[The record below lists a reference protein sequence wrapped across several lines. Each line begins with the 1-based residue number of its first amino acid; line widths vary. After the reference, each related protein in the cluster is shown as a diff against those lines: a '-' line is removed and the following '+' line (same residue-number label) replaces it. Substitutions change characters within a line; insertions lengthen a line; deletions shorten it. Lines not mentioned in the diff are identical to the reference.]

1 MASIKIIFFNFI
13 EKFMIQS
20 KHVLIIPRGHIMTQV
35 MPLAS
40 IFEFHQARA
49 LKDSGFNVGMISIGS
64 IPLRKEFLCYPYN
77 NFEVINGIFLFR
89 NYKRFLIPHRLSN
102 FSRLKKRHFDLF
114 FDQFKIYVDK
124 YGLPDIIHA
133 HNFLFSGLVA
143 MEISKLYNIPYVIT
157 EHSSSFALGR
167 ISKKMKTEI
176 KICSNK
182 AKKVLAVSSSF
193 AKLLNDKF
201 SLSTSVLPNII
212 DEEFTINDFS
222 TKKSN
227 EHFVFLNVAA
237 LDSNKNHELL
247 IRSFAITFKGTR
259 AILKI
264 AGFGPLRN
272 KLEILCKDLG
282 VADQVL
288 FLGLLT
294 RDKVKDEM
302 FHANC
307 FVLSSNY
314 ETFGVVLIEALSCG
328 IPVIST
334 DCGGPIDIVSNNNG
348 LIVDIGNIEQLSLAM
363 NFIYNNKSMYDHI
376 LIRDEILKKFGVE
389 MFVKKISKIYNS

>member
-1 MASIKIIFFNFI
+1 MASIKIIFQELI
-13 EKFMIQS
+13 VKFMQQN
-20 KHVLIIPRGHIMTQV
+20 KHVLIIPRGHLMTQV

-40 IFEFHQARA
+40 IFEFHQAKA
-49 LKDSGFNVGMISIGS
+49 LKDSGFKVGMISIGS
-64 IPLRKEFLCYPYN
+64 IPFRKEFLFYPYN
-77 NFEVINGIFLFR
+77 SIEVINGIFLLR
-89 NYKRFLIPHRLSN
+89 NYKRFLIPFRLSN
-102 FSRLKKRHFDLF
+102 FSRLKKRYFDLF
-114 FDQFKIYVDK
+114 FDQFKIYVDT

-157 EHSSSFALGR
+157 EHSSSYALGR

-193 AKLLNDKF
+193 AKLLNEKF
-201 SLSTSVLPNII
+201 GLSTLVLPNII
-212 DEEFTINDFS
+212 DDAFTINDFS

-259 AILKI
+259 VILKI
-264 AGFGPLRN
+264 AGIGPLRN

-334 DCGGPIDIVSNNNG
+334 DCGGPIDIVSNFNG
-348 LIVDIGNIEQLSLAM
+348 LLIDVGNVEQLSNAM
-363 NFIYNNKSMYDHI
+363 KYMFINKSMYDPTY
-376 LIRDEILKKFGVE
+376 IRAEVLKKFGAETFVE
-389 MFVKKISKIYNS
+389 QVSKIYNC

>member
-1 MASIKIIFFNFI
+1 MASIKIIFQELI
-13 EKFMIQS
+13 VKFMQQN
-20 KHVLIIPRGHIMTQV
+20 KHVLIIPRGHLMTQV

-40 IFEFHQARA
+40 IFEFHQAKA
-49 LKDSGFNVGMISIGS
+49 LKDSGFKVGMISIGS
-64 IPLRKEFLCYPYN
+64 IPFRKEFLFYPYN
-77 NFEVINGIFLFR
+77 SIEVINGIFLLR
-89 NYKRFLIPHRLSN
+89 NYKRFLIPFRLSN
-102 FSRLKKRHFDLF
+102 FSRLKKRYFDLF
-114 FDQFKIYVDK
+114 FDQFKIYVDT

-157 EHSSSFALGR
+157 EHSSSYALGR

-193 AKLLNDKF
+193 AKLLNEKF
-201 SLSTSVLPNII
+201 GLSTLVLPNII
-212 DEEFTINDFS
+212 DDAFTINDFS
-222 TKKSN
+222 TKKSY

-259 AILKI
+259 VILKI
-264 AGFGPLRN
+264 AGIGPLRN

-334 DCGGPIDIVSNNNG
+334 DCGGPIDIVSNFNG
-348 LIVDIGNIEQLSLAM
+348 LLIDVGNVEQLSNAM
-363 NFIYNNKSMYDHI
+363 KYMFINKSMYDPTY
-376 LIRDEILKKFGVE
+376 IRAEVLKKFGAETFVE
-389 MFVKKISKIYNS
+389 QVSKIYNC

>member
-1 MASIKIIFFNFI
+1 MASIKIIFQELI
-13 EKFMIQS
+13 VKFMQQN
-20 KHVLIIPRGHIMTQV
+20 KHVLIIPRGHLMTQA

-40 IFEFHQARA
+40 IFEFHQAKA
-49 LKDSGFNVGMISIGS
+49 LKDSAFKVGMISIGS
-64 IPLRKEFLCYPYN
+64 IPFRKEFLFYPYN
-77 NFEVINGIFLFR
+77 SIEVINGIFLLR
-89 NYKRFLIPHRLSN
+89 NYKRFLTPFRLSN
-102 FSRLKKRHFDLF
+102 FSRLKKRYFDLF
-114 FDQFKIYVDK
+114 FDQFKIYVDT

-157 EHSSSFALGR
+157 EHSSSYALGR

-193 AKLLNDKF
+193 AKLLNEKF
-201 SLSTSVLPNII
+201 GLSTLVLPNII
-212 DEEFTINDFS
+212 EDVFTIYDFS

-237 LDSNKNHELL
+237 LDSNKNQELL
-247 IRSFAITFKGTR
+247 IRSFAITFKGSR
-259 AILKI
+259 VILKI
-264 AGFGPLRN
+264 AGIGPLRN

-334 DCGGPIDIVSNNNG
+334 DCGGPIDIVSNFNG
-348 LIVDIGNIEQLSLAM
+348 LLIDVGNVEQLSNAM
-363 NFIYNNKSMYDHI
+363 KYMFINKSMYDPTY
-376 LIRDEILKKFGVE
+376 IRAEVLKKFGAETFVE
-389 MFVKKISKIYNS
+389 QVSKIYNC